1 MNIEEYRAMKARELE
16 EANKP
21 QEPELETEVQET
33 IQPEVTEPIAEE
45 QIAPVEETLPTKI
58 KIGDEEYEPEQLL
71 EFKKGYARQLDYV
84 EKMQEL
90 ERQREEL
97 EYAVKMVEEI
107 KSDPELYQR
116 VATRA
121 PELSPEA
128 IKMRQLETELNNI
141 KIQREVEVMV
151 SKYPDFDAQKVAQV
165 IEEKGITNL
174 EDAYL
179 LSVKSTPQPTIDVEA
194 LKAQLREELLKEI
207 EVSSVSPS
215 LIGQNGV
222 ANTPS
227 IKEVSLSNE
236 EARVANMMGLSPD
249 DYIKWRDK

>member
-116 VATRA
+116 VATSA